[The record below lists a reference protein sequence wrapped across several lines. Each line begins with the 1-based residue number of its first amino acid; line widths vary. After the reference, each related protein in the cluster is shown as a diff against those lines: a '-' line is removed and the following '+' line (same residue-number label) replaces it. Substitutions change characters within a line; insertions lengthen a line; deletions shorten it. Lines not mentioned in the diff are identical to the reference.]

1 MPKLKTQAKSK
12 NQAAVDQDIV
22 GLITTLVQKLV
33 SLESKIDIVIRQTS
47 PRSFETPRQQPMP
60 IPSTVQTRD
69 ARPMYKAVCADCR
82 KACEVP
88 FKPSGD
94 RPVYCKECFAKRKAS
109 KPFSAKTDIKPQAAP
124 APRAP
129 AVEKPQPAA
138 VKRSKPVQKKKL
150 AKKRRKK

>member
-47 PRSFETPRQQPMP
+47 PRSFETPRPQPMP
-60 IPSTVQTRD
+60 ISSTVQTRD

-88 FKPSGD
+88 FKPSPD

-109 KPFSAKTDIKPQAAP
+109 RPFKPQAAP
-124 APRAP
+124 TPRAP
-129 AVEKPQPAA
+129 VVEKPQPAA
-138 VKRSKPVQKKKL
+138 AKRSKPVQKKKL

>member
-1 MPKLKTQAKSK
+1 MPKRKTQAKSK
-12 NQAAVDQDIV
+12 NQAAADQDIV

-47 PRSFETPRQQPMP
+47 SRSFETPRPQPMP

-69 ARPMYKAVCADCR
+69 SRPMYKAVCADCR

-109 KPFSAKTDIKPQAAP
+109 KPFSVKTDIKPQAAP

-138 VKRSKPVQKKKL
+138 AKRAKPVKKKL